1 MYTVGFVNN
10 SEMIITHDDNSRKEK
25 EKKNTTRGNCQ
36 AAKGFCFV
44 PPYSSTDCCE
54 LVSSN

>member
-25 EKKNTTRGNCQ
+25 EKKYNQRKLSGS
-36 AAKGFCFV
+36 KGLLFCSPLLFNR
-44 PPYSSTDCCE
+44 
-54 LVSSN
+54 LL

>member
-25 EKKNTTRGNCQ
+25 EKKIQPEETVRQ
-36 AAKGFCFV
+36 QRAFV
-44 PPYSSTDCCE
+44 LFPPT
-54 LVSSN
+54 LQQIAVS